1 MSSRANNSPSLP
13 DTTRLT
19 RKELEEKSNLLC
31 AAKRSG
37 LDSANSLHIVNRYLT
52 SYCCK
57 GGQSSG
63 NWRESSQCV
72 MDEYVNRDGNEN
84 KTMMSIVSK
93 IMLEVSRALSL
104 PRDQA
109 LFQCGGGM
117 LKRSTAGRVYKA
129 SVSSVRID
137 DLANSVTT
145 GPDVSGII
153 DKAEAAEIQKSK
165 KSFTLQNIIRRY
177 RQRGQENA
185 SMSLYE
191 FCIFCWKDGHEVV
204 PMFFGYNKIPQ
215 WPMNEVFSFWNLVLH
230 KPWMEHPKEVMNG
243 SAHMSDSVNA
253 LVTYLLDEGCR
264 LPDTVWNEILR
275 VKRKENAV
283 VVDNTSAVSGNAGV
297 LSPSNNRTDIRLA
310 EVADAADVAISQAG
324 QWAEYE
330 DYDESMIG
338 CLRKPPVDHDWSV
351 GYEEADCTSLKL
363 YCDAFYEQMT
373 ADELNDEE
381 GSLTLFDE
389 ELYRPENAKTDEQR
403 FLIYHHLYHQ
413 WLKHHNDERADVTT
427 NDCSRKTQF
436 VWVEG
441 LPGMCKHLYYL
452 FCEINITIDLTSYS
466 MQEKERHW

>member
-1 MSSRANNSPSLP
+1 
-13 DTTRLT
+13 
-19 RKELEEKSNLLC
+19 
-31 AAKRSG
+31 
-37 LDSANSLHIVNRYLT
+37 
-52 SYCCK
+52 
-57 GGQSSG
+57 
-63 NWRESSQCV
+63 
-72 MDEYVNRDGNEN
+72 
-84 KTMMSIVSK
+84 
-93 IMLEVSRALSL
+93 
-104 PRDQA
+104 
-109 LFQCGGGM
+109 M

-153 DKAEAAEIQKSK
+153 DEAEAAEIQKSK

-297 LSPSNNRTDIRLA
+297 LSPSNN
-310 EVADAADVAISQAG
+310 
-324 QWAEYE
+324 
-330 DYDESMIG
+330 
-338 CLRKPPVDHDWSV
+338 
-351 GYEEADCTSLKL
+351 
-363 YCDAFYEQMT
+363 
-373 ADELNDEE
+373 
-381 GSLTLFDE
+381 
-389 ELYRPENAKTDEQR
+389 
-403 FLIYHHLYHQ
+403 
-413 WLKHHNDERADVTT
+413 
-427 NDCSRKTQF
+427 
-436 VWVEG
+436 
-441 LPGMCKHLYYL
+441 
-452 FCEINITIDLTSYS
+452 
-466 MQEKERHW
+466 